1 MRADSTIKMECTML
15 KKIIFILIFTVQLSA
30 CDTSH
35 PKQGGGKFGVLLDT
49 GNPEFAAIEFF
60 EHIYS
65 NKGLEGAIKLSTPK
79 MERLLRSYHTNKGV
93 QKHVLNMRFD
103 KVTIEP
109 KFHSAG
115 RNEFAKDAQISLFF
129 EGELYGEILK
139 DLRLI
144 TLVKIGTD
152 WKVDE
157 VSLN

>member
-1 MRADSTIKMECTML
+1 MFQ
-15 KKIIFILIFTVQLSA
+15 KIIFILIFTVHLSA
-30 CDTSH
+30 CDKSP
-35 PKQGGGKFGVLLDT
+35 PKQAGGKFGMLDI

-60 EHIYS
+60 DHIY
-65 NKGLEGAIKLSTPK
+65 NYKGLEGAIKLSTPK
-79 MERLLRSYHTNKGV
+79 MERLLRSYHTNKSV

-109 KFHSAG
+109 KSRSAG
-115 RNEFAKDAQISLFF
+115 RNEFAKDAQIYLFF
-129 EGELYGEILK
+129 EGELHGDILK